1 MPDFL
6 AVWRPRGRSTASPC
20 ERAVGSRRG
29 FSLGEILVVVAIIA
43 VIAAAIV
50 PTVFGRLQAARADAV
65 IGEMQSLESGIM
77 LFYRDVGRY
86 PRRLD
91 YLNTLASGDLDAC
104 GAAIPSVNVAKF
116 RGPYIS
122 RSITLLNPPTITKY
136 LMSTGDSVES
146 VLTRTNITTATGT
159 QRVLQISVN
168 GLDAS
173 TLDLIDY
180 KVDGAQ
186 NIDAG
191 KIIISSGTILKWTIP
206 IKSAAC

>member
-1 MPDFL
+1 
-6 AVWRPRGRSTASPC
+6 
-20 ERAVGSRRG
+20 
-29 FSLGEILVVVAIIA
+29 VVAIIA

-50 PTVFGRLQAARADAV
+50 PTVFGRLQGARADAV

-116 RGPYIS
+116 RGPYID
-122 RSITLLNPPTITKY
+122 RSITLLNPPLVTKY

-146 VLTRTNITTATGT
+146 VLTRTNITTSTGT

-206 IKSAAC
+206 IRSSAC